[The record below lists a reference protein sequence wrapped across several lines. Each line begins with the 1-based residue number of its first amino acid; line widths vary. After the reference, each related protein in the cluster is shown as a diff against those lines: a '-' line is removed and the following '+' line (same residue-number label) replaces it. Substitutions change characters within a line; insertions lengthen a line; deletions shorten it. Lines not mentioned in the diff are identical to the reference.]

1 MAGLGDRL
9 TTMMTGFMPPGDES
23 EFDRVRNL
31 TDRALEQVDQSL
43 GAARRRPPTEGTPV
57 LQTPQPRGTPAI
69 PGSALGG
76 RQRDE
81 AAVEVAVEVGAGNS
95 DEPFMPKLR
104 VKPNARVPLELR
116 LERAEEEADGD
127 APARRGPQTWYA
139 NPYAFEIGAFQPSE
153 VLHLRRARARARHPR
168 RPPPLRPAAPRSPPT
183 PVIAAPQIQ
192 LTPGVERPLVPL
204 EATNC
209 TWVSTEAQLMELKA
223 KLCAASEFA
232 VDLEAHSYHSYR
244 GFVCLMQISTRDAD
258 YLVDAIELRG
268 SLSILNEAFTNPR
281 ITTVRRRRR
290 RRRARARQRRRRR
303 RARSLP
309 AVSPLPRR

>member
-1 MAGLGDRL
+1 MQPSGNDDPPQTPEFNRQLFTSLVQGTRQSNALPGEHEHAAYSASMAGLGDRL

-43 GAARRRPPTEGTPV
+43 DAARGVGATEGTPV

-69 PGSALGG
+69 PGSALSAGG
-76 RQRDE
+76 SVTKPQMKW
-81 AAVEVAVEVGAGNS
+81 AVEVGAGNS

-153 VLHLRRARARARHPR
+153 VRACTRPRARARAPATRAAR
-168 RPPPLRPAAPRSPPT
+168 RRSATPPLR
-183 PVIAAPQIQ
+183 
-192 LTPGVERPLVPL
+192 
-204 EATNC
+204 
-209 TWVSTEAQLMELKA
+209 
-223 KLCAASEFA
+223 
-232 VDLEAHSYHSYR
+232 AH
-244 GFVCLMQISTRDAD
+244 
-258 YLVDAIELRG
+258 
-268 SLSILNEAFTNPR
+268 
-281 ITTVRRRRR
+281 RRRPSSPRR
-290 RRRARARQRRRRR
+290 R
-303 RARSLP
+303 S
-309 AVSPLPRR
+309 S